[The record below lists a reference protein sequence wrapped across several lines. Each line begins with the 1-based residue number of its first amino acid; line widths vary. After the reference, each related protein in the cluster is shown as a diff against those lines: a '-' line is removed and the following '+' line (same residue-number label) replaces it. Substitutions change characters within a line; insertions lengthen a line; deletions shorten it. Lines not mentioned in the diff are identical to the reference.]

1 MGLFKAHGGPA
12 EDTQLDP
19 RYYVDGQDTSLQ
31 DELAELLGPG
41 TLRVRE
47 I

>member
-1 MGLFKAHGGPA
+1 MVFLKLMGARRRIR
-12 EDTQLDP
+12 LDP

-41 TLRVRE
+41 TFRVRE